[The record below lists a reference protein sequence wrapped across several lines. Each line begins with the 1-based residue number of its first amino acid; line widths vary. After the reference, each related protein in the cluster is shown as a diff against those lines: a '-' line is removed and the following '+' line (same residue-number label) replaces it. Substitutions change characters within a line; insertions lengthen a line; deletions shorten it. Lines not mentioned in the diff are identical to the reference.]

1 MLIILSPTC
10 RYTITAACACFLDEY
25 VGSLSPGKMADFV
38 VLSVDSW
45 EKFGGASVE
54 ATYVGGLQAY
64 SRNLSDVL

>member
-1 MLIILSPTC
+1 M
-10 RYTITAACACFLDEY
+10 
-25 VGSLSPGKMADFV
+25 GSLSPDKMADFV